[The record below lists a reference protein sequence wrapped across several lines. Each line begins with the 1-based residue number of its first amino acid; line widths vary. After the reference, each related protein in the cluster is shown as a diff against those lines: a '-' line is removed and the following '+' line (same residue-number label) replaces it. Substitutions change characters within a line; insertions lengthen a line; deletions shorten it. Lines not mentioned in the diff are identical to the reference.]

1 MTTLSAMAARSRME
15 EVPRRISSNDRQL
28 RALFQIGEMIEY
40 DRATA
45 TCTVEVPALEPVE
58 DTTVG
63 ELVPAIMM
71 RDVIYTSQHFSEIA
85 IVETLPSARTDDN
98 AGETVLV
105 FMPGGMSGPKYAIAD
120 IIPAGTTVRNLR
132 NVVNAV
138 ASVDYATAIS
148 LSTTAV
154 IASSGADGI
163 VNVVYSPEN
172 VSGDSQV
179 STAEGKVS
187 LILQNADGIELRRL
201 TIDGSGVVTVEASIK
216 ITDSGVAVTGGL
228 SVTGDLSVAEDLSVT
243 RDLTIGRN
251 VILTQLA
258 TGSTTRDLRVTDQGL
273 VTT

>member
-1 MTTLSAMAARSRME
+1 MTTLDAMAARSRMD
-15 EVPRRISSNDRQL
+15 EVPRRILSNDRQL

-40 DRATA
+40 DRSTA

-58 DTTVG
+58 ATTVG
-63 ELVPAIMM
+63 ELEPALLM

-85 IVETLPSARTDDN
+85 IVETLPSVRTDDN

-120 IIPAGTTVRNLR
+120 IIPAGMIVRNLR

-138 ASVDYATAIS
+138 ASVDYGTATS

-154 IASSGADGI
+154 IASSTADGI
-163 VNVVYSPEN
+163 VNVVYSPED
-172 VSGDSQV
+172 VSGSPDV

-187 LILQNADGIELRRL
+187 LILQNADGIELKRL
-201 TIDGSGVVTVEASIK
+201 TIDGSGVVTVEAAIELN
-216 ITDSGVAVTGGL
+216 DSGVSVIGGL
-228 SVTGDLSVAEDLSVT
+228 SVAGDLSVVEDLFVT
-243 RDLTIGRN
+243 RDLTVGRN

-258 TGSTTRDLRVTDQGL
+258 TGSTTRDVRVTSAG
-273 VTT
+273 VITT